1 MPPLWKK
8 AFYPTTASCA
18 GKVDWSQINPNSE
31 LYFFPSLFMSLLH
44 EILFRITVSLSLK
57 QRRTLL
63 GVPVRDY
70 KKIQNI
76 LMGTPASTSNKEG
89 SDFSESS
96 LF

>member
-1 MPPLWKK
+1 M
-8 AFYPTTASCA
+8 
-18 GKVDWSQINPNSE
+18 N
-31 LYFFPSLFMSLLH
+31 MS
-44 EILFRITVSLSLK
+44 ILFIEIATTK
-57 QRRTLL
+57 KTLRK

-76 LMGTPASTSNKEG
+76 LMGTPASASNKEG

>member
-1 MPPLWKK
+1 
-8 AFYPTTASCA
+8 
-18 GKVDWSQINPNSE
+18 
-31 LYFFPSLFMSLLH
+31 MS
-44 EILFRITVSLSLK
+44 ILFIEIATTK
-57 QRRTLL
+57 KTLRK

-76 LMGTPASTSNKEG
+76 LMGTPASASNKEG

>member
-1 MPPLWKK
+1 MRDYNKK
-8 AFYPTTASCA
+8 AQD
-18 GKVDWSQINPNSE
+18 K
-31 LYFFPSLFMSLLH
+31 
-44 EILFRITVSLSLK
+44 
-57 QRRTLL
+57 

-76 LMGTPASTSNKEG
+76 LMGTPASASNKEG

>member
-1 MPPLWKK
+1 MIRHKK
-8 AFYPTTASCA
+8 E
-18 GKVDWSQINPNSE
+18 GI
-31 LYFFPSLFMSLLH
+31 
-44 EILFRITVSLSLK
+44 SLK
-57 QRRTLL
+57 

>member
-1 MPPLWKK
+1 MIKLIAMKNDFLEYSQRVFIIQYQNMLKYNKK
-8 AFYPTTASCA
+8 NHR
-18 GKVDWSQINPNSE
+18 K
-31 LYFFPSLFMSLLH
+31 
-44 EILFRITVSLSLK
+44 
-57 QRRTLL
+57 

-76 LMGTPASTSNKEG
+76 LMGTPASASNKEG